1 MPHQT
6 IFALLDCNNF
16 YASCERVFRPKLRNT
31 PVVVLSNN
39 DGCVI
44 ARSNEAKALGIPM
57 GTPAFK
63 YQPLFKHH
71 GVVVFSSN
79 FTLYGDMS
87 RRVMDAAARFTP
99 DMEIYSI
106 DEAFLRLDRMHAHP
120 LDLARRIRATILQW
134 TGIPVSIGI
143 APTKTLA
150 KIANRV
156 AKKHPEHGGTFSLVD
171 YPDRDRILAGIEID
185 DVWGIGRRYS
195 KKLREFG
202 IRNALQFS
210 RLGKDWVKQRMTV
223 NGMHTLLELQGIPC
237 IPLDQTVATPKSI
250 VCSRTF
256 ARAVRDREQLEQ
268 IVSGY
273 AARVGERLRGQ
284 KCVAGQLQV
293 FLLTDRFRL
302 DKPQYSNAGTGSLS
316 VPTSHTPELVRAAR
330 QVLEQIFK
338 PGYEYRKAGVM
349 LFGIERESGRRL
361 HLFEPSPRE
370 RARSKAV
377 METMDRINARWGAMT
392 LRVAAEGT
400 GKRWVMRQA
409 RLSPRY
415 TTHWQELLQ
424 VRLPSSPAHS
434 AVSG

>member
-1 MPHQT
+1 LTMPPST
-6 IFALLDCNNF
+6 IFALMDCNNF
-16 YASCERVFRPKLRNT
+16 YASCERAFNPKLRGK
-31 PVVVLSNN
+31 PIVVLSNN

-57 GTPAFK
+57 GAPAFK
-63 YQPLFKHH
+63 FQPLFRKH
-71 GVVVFSSN
+71 GVYVFSSN
-79 FTLYGDMS
+79 FALYGDMS
-87 RRVMDAAARFTP
+87 RRVMDTVSRFTP

-106 DEAFLRLDRMHAHP
+106 DEAFLRLDRMHDHP
-120 LDLARRIRATILQW
+120 LDLARKIRATVLQW

-143 APTKTLA
+143 GPTKTLA

-156 AKKHPEHGGTFSLVD
+156 AKKNPEHGGSFSLVD
-171 YPDRDRILAGIEID
+171 YLDQDQILAGIEIE
-185 DVWGIGRRYS
+185 DVWGIGSRYS

-210 RLGKDWVKQRMTV
+210 KLDKDWVKKRMTV

-256 ARAVRDREQLEQ
+256 ALAVTDRAQLEQ

-293 FLLTDRFRL
+293 FVLTDRFRL
-302 DKPQYSNAGTGSLS
+302 DRPQYSNAATVSLAIPS
-316 VPTSHTPELVRAAR
+316 SHTPDLIQAAQR
-330 QVLEQIFK
+330 VLGQIFK

-349 LFGIERESGRRL
+349 VFGIEKEQGRRL
-361 HLFEPSPRE
+361 NLFEPSPE
-370 RARSKAV
+370 DRARSKALMDV
-377 METMDRINARWGAMT
+377 MDRVNAKWGSMT
-392 LRVAAEGT
+392 MRVAAEGT
-400 GKRWVMRQA
+400 GQRWVMRQA
-409 RLSPRY
+409 HLSPRY
-415 TTHWQELLQ
+415 TTDWKA
-424 VRLPSSPAHS
+424 LPK
-434 AVSG
+434 VL

>member
-1 MPHQT
+1 MPPST

-16 YASCERVFRPKLRNT
+16 YASCERAFNPKLRGR
-31 PVVVLSNN
+31 PIVVLSNN

-57 GTPAFK
+57 GAPAFK
-63 YQPLFKHH
+63 FQPLFKKH
-71 GVVVFSSN
+71 GVHVFSSN
-79 FTLYGDMS
+79 FALYGDMS
-87 RRVMDAAARFTP
+87 RRVMETASLFTP

-106 DEAFLRLDRMHAHP
+106 DEAFLRLDRMHDQP
-120 LDLARRIRATILQW
+120 LDLARKIRATVLQW

-143 APTKTLA
+143 GPTKTLA

-156 AKKHPEHGGTFSLVD
+156 AKKQPEHGGTFSLVD
-171 YPDRDRILAGIEID
+171 CPDQDQILAGINIE
-185 DVWGIGRRYS
+185 DVWGIGSRYS

-210 RLGKDWVKQRMTV
+210 RLDKDWVKKRMTV

-256 ARAVRDREQLEQ
+256 ARAVQDKDQLEQ

-284 KCVAGQLQV
+284 NCIAGQIQV
-293 FLLTDRFRL
+293 FVLTDRFRL
-302 DKPQYSNAGTGSLS
+302 DKPQYGNAATISLAIPS
-316 VPTSHTPELVRAAR
+316 SHTPNLIRAAR
-330 QVLEQIFK
+330 TVLDRIFK

-349 LFGIERESGRRL
+349 VFGIEKEQGRRL
-361 HLFEPSPRE
+361 MLFEPSPE
-370 RARSKAV
+370 ELARSKALMGV
-377 METMDRINARWGAMT
+377 MDRINARWGAMT
-392 LRVAAEGT
+392 MRMAAEGT

-409 RLSPRY
+409 HLSPRY
-415 TTHWQELLQ
+415 TTDWKA
-424 VRLPSSPAHS
+424 LPRAL
-434 AVSG
+434 